1 MKFTP
6 PTRMIVGL
14 FCMVIGIILTVAGFI
29 REQPLLTL
37 LGLLLLPFGAFL
49 RYRTGKNRRRF

>member
-1 MKFTP
+1 
-6 PTRMIVGL
+6 MIVGL